1 MTKIIIANNAASLSA
16 LNLDSTVEAEYG
28 DTVVIGSILTLAHHG
43 PRSGRP
49 CPCNLPNFPELGIE
63 TIGVSHIDLDTIGGI
78 LAIMGQKPT
87 CFDWVRSFW
96 RAAAEIDLMGVHK
109 LPEID
114 LGGIA
119 EDYVLDS
126 LNAWWAFSE
135 TEGRVFT
142 PRDGSATEV
151 DLSRHFEVIKTLLT
165 QKHIPCSGGIDDH
178 EHNVYC
184 GCPNWEGY
192 ETWDSPERLA
202 LIEAGRTWASAKA
215 RLDEESLVE
224 DLGNVLLRSSDQ
236 FTNHLYRA
244 AKSVVSFNTKTK
256 SVTVSLS
263 DPVKGVSCREVVQTL
278 WGTEAGGHDGI
289 AGSPRGKEMTFNDAV
304 AAASVM
310 MASLSLAQ

>member
-1 MTKIIIANNAASLSA
+1 MKIYISANSSALSA
-16 LNLDSTVEAEYG
+16 LNLDATVEAEYG

-43 PRSGRP
+43 QRSGRP
-49 CPCNLPNFPELGIE
+49 CPCSFMNFPKLGIE
-63 TIGVSHIDLDTIGGI
+63 SVGVSHVDLDTIGGI
-78 LAIMGQKPT
+78 MSLMGTKP
-87 CFDWVRSFW
+87 FQNNWVQEFW
-96 RAAAEIDLMGVHK
+96 RVAAEIDVKGVHK
-109 LPEID
+109 LHEIP
-114 LGGIA
+114 LGGVA
-119 EDYVLDS
+119 EDYILDS

-135 TEGRVFT
+135 SPEGRVFA

-151 DLSRHFEVIKTLLT
+151 DLSHHFEVIKKLLT
-165 QKHIPCSGGIDDH
+165 PQ
-178 EHNVYC
+178 
-184 GCPNWEGY
+184 EGEEWY
-192 ETWDSPERLA
+192 DEPQWDNPARLA
-202 LIEAGRTWASAKA
+202 LIEAGRAWAAAKA

-289 AGSPRGKEMTFNDAV
+289 AGSPRGKEMSFDDAV
-304 AAASVM
+304 AAASVI
-310 MASLSLAQ
+310 MASLYMVTD